1 MVRGRSRPLPPTSTS
16 STSYAAIAAFAT
28 AAVGMMDDLVDN
40 EEKNHQVSQ
49 LALEST
55 VEDLKVWQNISRTY
69 SYGET
74 NSIKAIL
81 FFLKRLEADIKY
93 LLYIMFFRTAEIP
106 NIYLCNMLEITLFKE
121 SFNNY
126 MD

>member
-1 MVRGRSRPLPPTSTS
+1 MRLSKSRFISSLRGSREIKTPPTSTS

-55 VEDLKVWQNISRTY
+55 VEDLKVWQKYFKKLSY
-69 SYGET
+69 HFYGEA
-74 NSIKAIL
+74 NSMKAIH
-81 FFLKRLEADIKY
+81 FFL
-93 LLYIMFFRTAEIP
+93 
-106 NIYLCNMLEITLFKE
+106 NIRSMEMLASNTYYK
-121 SFNNY
+121 
-126 MD
+126 

>member
-1 MVRGRSRPLPPTSTS
+1 MRLSKSRFISSLRGSREIKTPPTST

-55 VEDLKVWQNISRTY
+55 VEDLQVWQ
-69 SYGET
+69 
-74 NSIKAIL
+74 
-81 FFLKRLEADIKY
+81 KY
-93 LLYIMFFRTAEIP
+93 FKI
-106 NIYLCNMLEITLFKE
+106 IYDTQ
-121 SFNNY
+121 NNLR
-126 MD
+126 

>member
-1 MVRGRSRPLPPTSTS
+1 MRLSKSRFISSLRGSREIKTPPT

-55 VEDLKVWQNISRTY
+55 VEDLKVWQKYFTKLSY
-69 SYGET
+69 HFYGEANT
-74 NSIKAIL
+74 MKAIN
-81 FFLKRLEADIKY
+81 FFLK
-93 LLYIMFFRTAEIP
+93 
-106 NIYLCNMLEITLFKE
+106 
-121 SFNNY
+121 
-126 MD
+126 

>member
-1 MVRGRSRPLPPTSTS
+1 MRLSKSRFISSLRGSREIKTPPTSTS

-55 VEDLKVWQNISRTY
+55 VEDLIFQEVTVPFLWGSKFNESNI
-69 SYGET
+69 
-74 NSIKAIL
+74 
-81 FFLKRLEADIKY
+81 FFKY
-93 LLYIMFFRTAEIP
+93 
-106 NIYLCNMLEITLFKE
+106 
-121 SFNNY
+121 
-126 MD
+126 

>member
-1 MVRGRSRPLPPTSTS
+1 
-16 STSYAAIAAFAT
+16 
-28 AAVGMMDDLVDN
+28 MMDDLVDN

-69 SYGET
+69 SYGEA

>member
-1 MVRGRSRPLPPTSTS
+1 MVRGRSRPLPPTSTGS

-55 VEDLKVWQNISRTY
+55 VEDLKLLQNISR
-69 SYGET
+69 S
-74 NSIKAIL
+74 
-81 FFLKRLEADIKY
+81 FFFMGKQIQCKQLKV
-93 LLYIMFFRTAEIP
+93 
-106 NIYLCNMLEITLFKE
+106 
-121 SFNNY
+121 NNY
-126 MD
+126 LSY

>member
-55 VEDLKVWQNISRTY
+55 VEDLKLLQNISRSFFFIVKQIQCNQLKVNNDL
-69 SYGET
+69 SYYR
-74 NSIKAIL
+74 NS
-81 FFLKRLEADIKY
+81 
-93 LLYIMFFRTAEIP
+93 
-106 NIYLCNMLEITLFKE
+106 
-121 SFNNY
+121 
-126 MD
+126 